1 MEPITLCG
9 LVVVAFGFWIE
20 LEPAIMMAFV
30 KITIR
35 SKGFKAI
42 ITQPTVQKPV
52 YAR

>member
-9 LVVVAFGFWIE
+9 LIVVAFGFWIE

-30 KITIR
+30 KINSR
-35 SKGFKAI
+35 SSGVKAI
-42 ITQPTVQKPV
+42 LTQPTAQKPV